1 MCNFLFLLST
11 ERLQN
16 TVLFLIVFRKSQRA
30 QKTKILGSHDIEVV
44 TNVLQNGDTTQ
55 KTTLSI
61 KEFVTSL

>member
-1 MCNFLFLLST
+1 MQMFCSVCYIIFLQIYVIFYFLLST

-44 TNVLQNGDTTQ
+44 TSVLQN
-55 KTTLSI
+55 
-61 KEFVTSL
+61 V